1 MCILS
6 LCIIALLITSFVV
19 VLAAR
24 IDTQIVSFYS
34 LHLMKIVR
42 PIYSYP
48 TFEFYTI
55 IVWRKDFICRYW
67 HRNISLQCKFIL
79 IYACL
84 IHKGSSKRSCKIAT
98 KIYAWSWTLFITT
111 FLWIH
116 VITLHYFSSKIT
128 LSSSIRC
135 VWRKVIFL
143 PVIYTCLILSSNLQD
158 TKLIKET
165 TNKYVK

>member
-1 MCILS
+1 ML
-6 LCIIALLITSFVV
+6 
-19 VLAAR
+19 
-24 IDTQIVSFYS
+24 
-34 LHLMKIVR
+34 
-42 PIYSYP
+42 
-48 TFEFYTI
+48 
-55 IVWRKDFICRYW
+55 
-67 HRNISLQCKFIL
+67 
-79 IYACL
+79 CL

-128 LSSSIRC
+128 LTSSIRC

-158 TKLIKET
+158 TKSFKGITKLTFLKPCIDNIIWHKDSLRPFYFLWLIKNICACYLASNNVYLVLMKEFL
-165 TNKYVK
+165 

>member
-6 LCIIALLITSFVV
+6 LCIIALLITSFFL

-34 LHLMKIVR
+34 LHFLKIVG

-48 TFEFYTI
+48 TLEFYTI
-55 IVWRKDFICRYW
+55 IVWRTDFICRYW
-67 HRNISLQCKFIL
+67 HLTFLYSASLFWYMLCW
-79 IYACL
+79 

-116 VITLHYFSSKIT
+116 VITLHYFNSKIT
-128 LSSSIRC
+128 LTSSIRC
-135 VWRKVIFL
+135 VW
-143 PVIYTCLILSSNLQD
+143 C
-158 TKLIKET
+158 
-165 TNKYVK
+165 